1 MMKKLIIEGDS
12 LSELK
17 VLGISSSERRDYV
30 LASLLNKNLDLGLVK
45 QEDFCFHD
53 GEEMRSF
60 SFYCSTEESPYLRI
74 ALLAAK
80 DKITPLLK
88 KAAQMDFFLLYEKRM
103 PNYMLND
110 LMDKTKKIPQILY
123 FNKMPKEIEH
133 AFQEILVDLEMHI
146 ININKK

>member
-1 MMKKLIIEGDS
+1 MKKKLIIAEES

-17 VLGISSSERRDYV
+17 VLGINTQERRDYV
-30 LASLLNKNLDLGLVK
+30 FAALLNKNLDLGLVK

-60 SFYCSTEESPYLRI
+60 SFYCSNDESPYLMI

-88 KAAQMDFFLLYEKRM
+88 KAAQMDFFLLYERRM
-103 PNYMLND
+103 PEYMLND
-110 LMDKTKKIPQILY
+110 LSEKAKKIPQILY
-123 FNKMPKEIEH
+123 FNKMPKQIET
-133 AFQEILVDLEMHI
+133 AFQEILVNLEMHI
-146 ININKK
+146 ININKT